1 MSMAFRLAGLMVVCQ
16 LLIAAPLRA
25 EVIISEIMYNPD
37 SSEGRPQDR
46 LPNLV
51 EWVELYNTG
60 PKVVDLSGWYLQDED
75 GITAPLPNRTSIKP
89 GQAIVLIPGDQT
101 VEAFRAAWGEGYD
114 VYPLNNW
121 SSPGIGGLAN
131 TPSETNEILT
141 LRDGRGRLIDEVNY
155 DDDDPWPT
163 DNPDGPSIYLVP
175 AALNATGNDKGA
187 NWRRSEVDKRGARA
201 NQETEIYNGQD
212 VGSPGVVFTPEMD
225 EKQKEAEADDG
236 DDTENSDTQQ

>member
-1 MSMAFRLAGLMVVCQ
+1 MHLSLRSAGLLIVC
-16 LLIAAPLRA
+16 LLFVASPLRA
-25 EVIISEIMYNPD
+25 EMIISEIMYNPD
-37 SSEGRPQDR
+37 SSEGRPQNR
-46 LPNLV
+46 EPNLV

-121 SSPGIGGLAN
+121 TSPGIGGLAN
-131 TPSETNEILT
+131 SPSDTNEVLT
-141 LRDGRGRLIDEVNY
+141 LRDGKGRLIDEVNY

-163 DNPDGPSIYLVP
+163 DSPDGPSIYLVP
-175 AALNATGNDKGA
+175 AALSATAHDSGA
-187 NWRRSEVDKRGARA
+187 NLQRSEINHRGARA
-201 NQETEIYNGQD
+201 NETTEIYNGQD
-212 VGSPGVVFTPEMD
+212 IGSPGVVFTPEMD
-225 EKQKEAEADDG
+225 EQEAAAEDG
-236 DDTENSDTQQ
+236 DDNEDAGNAE